1 MESIILQVNQTS
13 SFTRNLTDV
22 SGEIVRG
29 KLRYYDNNILK
40 TPVSNAFAYSNL
52 VGKEEN
58 TLEENLQ
65 CTRKYFQ
72 LKENEEVNMCAAGTK
87 EQSIESLK
95 NLDSQKM
102 YIGYISLDKIMPY
115 ADFKKYVDK
124 QDLSEV
130 WCAVQVLEPQKDEG
144 DLEESADFSNKDK
157 AEAGEEYIT
166 DFLSDAANI
175 GFVCV
180 PSYNDRL
187 QLGTSKKYTGPSAR
201 M

>member
-1 MESIILQVNQTS
+1 MCIRDRVYSEVFLPGKRRVSVEAESKGYGKYNITVNQTS

-102 YIGYISLDKIMPY
+102 YIGYISLDKIMSY
-115 ADFKKYVDK
+115 IDFKKYVDK

-130 WCAVQVLEPQKDEG
+130 WCAVQVLSLIHISTCLCLRVINMMQK
-144 DLEESADFSNKDK
+144 
-157 AEAGEEYIT
+157 
-166 DFLSDAANI
+166 
-175 GFVCV
+175 
-180 PSYNDRL
+180 
-187 QLGTSKKYTGPSAR
+187 Q
-201 M
+201 

>member
-1 MESIILQVNQTS
+1 MYPER
-13 SFTRNLTDV
+13 F
-22 SGEIVRG
+22 VRG

-102 YIGYISLDKIMPY
+102 YIGYISLDKIM
-115 ADFKKYVDK
+115 
-124 QDLSEV
+124 S
-130 WCAVQVLEPQKDEG
+130 
-144 DLEESADFSNKDK
+144 
-157 AEAGEEYIT
+157 YI
-166 DFLSDAANI
+166 
-175 GFVCV
+175 V
-180 PSYNDRL
+180 
-187 QLGTSKKYTGPSAR
+187 SKST
-201 M
+201 

>member
-1 MESIILQVNQTS
+1 MAVYSEVFLPGKRRVSVEAESKGYGKYNITVNQTS

-95 NLDSQKM
+95 IWIL
-102 YIGYISLDKIMPY
+102 
-115 ADFKKYVDK
+115 KK
-124 QDLSEV
+124 
-130 WCAVQVLEPQKDEG
+130 C
-144 DLEESADFSNKDK
+144 
-157 AEAGEEYIT
+157 I
-166 DFLSDAANI
+166 
-175 GFVCV
+175 
-180 PSYNDRL
+180 
-187 QLGTSKKYTGPSAR
+187 
-201 M
+201 